1 MNGMEKVL
9 GMRLEDALKILRA
22 MGIEPAVVTTTAPR
36 TQREGG
42 TLRVIR
48 VRDGE
53 ITVSAFQDAINTVS
67 E

>member
-1 MNGMEKVL
+1 MDALL
-9 GMRLEDALKILRA
+9 GLRLEDAQAVLRNQ
-22 MGIEPAVVTTTAPR
+22 GIDVRIVRTAAPR
-36 TQREGG
+36 TAREGG

-53 ITVSAFQDAINTVS
+53 ITVSAFQDQIK

>member
-36 TQREGG
+36 TQREG
-42 TLRVIR
+42 
-48 VRDGE
+48 VRCG
-53 ITVSAFQDAINTVS
+53 
-67 E
+67 